1 MAGPGNVANL
11 IPFDQRSEAEARE
24 LGRKGGIASGKSRS
38 MKKIALELL
47 EAGAGD
53 EILQA
58 MIRQAVRGNVR
69 AAEFVRDTSG
79 QKPKDEIEV
88 KDVTDRARRLEELVR
103 GK

>member
-1 MAGPGNVANL
+1 MAGGHENL
-11 IPFDQRSEAEARE
+11 IPLNRRTKEEQREIVT
-24 LGRKGGIASGKSRS
+24 KGGIASGKVRS
-38 MKKIALELL
+38 MKRIALELL